1 MANMFDQNKRFGT
14 RDPEE
19 CKRLIKLL
27 NDRTKELGRRP
38 KKEDMTAKEV
48 GAIRKC
54 FGKWCYAL
62 EASGLQVPSKATL
75 ERRQAKK
82 DKWSRKH
89 KAMKDRRKLRN
100 KVPES
105 TETEE

>member
-1 MANMFDQNKRFGT
+1 MANMFDKNKRYGT

-27 NDRTKELGRRP
+27 RDRAEELGRKP
-38 KKEDMTAKEV
+38 KKQDMTGKEV
-48 GAIRKC
+48 GAIKKV

-62 EASGLQVPSKATL
+62 EASGIQVPSEETL

-82 DKWSRKH
+82 DKWSRRHRASKE
-89 KAMKDRRKLRN
+89 RRRIRN

-105 TETEE
+105 PESEK